1 MTSIHNPAAVSGS
14 RRNYPNRSLG
24 RYLTAVIAAVA
35 LLGSTAVAVGRSVIA
50 QEAVQVSASAGFTL
64 TILHNNDGE
73 SKLVPNEEDGLPG
86 VARFVSAMKQLQ
98 AEAEATSDGVITLT
112 SGDNFLASKEL
123 NVSLDNLA
131 TAARGPFYDAV
142 ALSGLYDAMA
152 LGNHDFDLG
161 PDVAVGFMSAFT
173 PAVPFLSANIDY
185 SQEPPM
191 VAMERAGR
199 LAASTVIDY
208 DGTSVGVIGAVTPQ
222 LPNIST
228 PRNVVVGDVVSA
240 VNAEAAE
247 LTEQGVNIIILI
259 SHLQSVKEDLELIP
273 SLSGVDVVIA
283 GGGDE
288 LLSNADSTCRPEA
301 DVYGTYPLT
310 STNAEGGLVPVI
322 TGPGGYRCIGHLN
335 VDFDD
340 DGNVVDANGRSVG
353 IALDG
358 TPDPT
363 VQANVIEPLQAA
375 LEELET
381 EVIATSEVPLD
392 GRRSMVRTTET
403 NVGNLM
409 ADATLINAQN
419 LASSFGAPVA
429 QVGLQ
434 NGGGIRNDSVIDAGD
449 ITTADT
455 FDIAPFANFITV
467 VEVPRDTFKNLLE
480 QAVDCVP
487 GTCGQFAQLAGLT
500 MVYDPN
506 EPAREID
513 RDGDC
518 GLVGDAGSRVRDV
531 TLDDGTVV
539 VQDGQVVPGAPVVLA
554 TIDFLAGG
562 GDCYPLGDLEA
573 TELALSYQASLA
585 RYISDVLGG
594 QITAA
599 DYPQSG
605 TGRIISLAAEPV
617 APPTPPAITLP
628 GAETEPEPTP
638 EPDAT
643 AG

>member
-1 MTSIHNPAAVSGS
+1 MTSIHNTAAVSDS
-14 RRNYPNRSLG
+14 RRNYPHRSFG

-50 QEAVQVSASAGFTL
+50 QEATQVSAGFTL

-86 VARFVSAMKQLQ
+86 VARFVSAMKELQ
-98 AEAEATSDGVITLT
+98 ASATSDGVITLT

-123 NVSLDNLA
+123 NVSLESLETD
-131 TAARGPFYDAV
+131 GPFYDAL

-185 SQEPPM
+185 SQEPLM
-191 VAMERAGR
+191 VAMEQAGR

-240 VNAEAAE
+240 VNAEAAD
-247 LTEQGVNIIILI
+247 LTAQGVNIIILI
-259 SHLQSVKEDLELIP
+259 SHLQSVEEDLELIP

-288 LLSNADSTCRPEA
+288 LLSNADSTCLPEA

-310 STNAEGGLVPVI
+310 STNAEEGLVPVI

-335 VDFDD
+335 VDFDG
-340 DGNVVDANGRSVG
+340 DGNVVDASGRSVG
-353 IALDG
+353 VALDG

-375 LEELET
+375 LDELET
-381 EVIATSEVPLD
+381 NVIATSEVPLD

-419 LASSFGAPVA
+419 RASSFGVPRA

-434 NGGGIRNDSVIDAGD
+434 NGGGIRNDSVIDAGG
-449 ITTADT
+449 ITEADT
-455 FDIAPFANFITV
+455 FDIAPFSNFIGV

-500 MVYDPN
+500 MVYDPAQ
-506 EPAREID
+506 PAREID
-513 RDGDC
+513 REGEC

-531 TLDDGTVV
+531 TLDDGTEIVR
-539 VQDGQVVPGAPVVLA
+539 DGQVVPGSPVVLA

-562 GDCYPLGDLEA
+562 GDCYPLGDLEF
-573 TELALSYQASLA
+573 TKLGLSYQASLA
-585 RYISDVLGG
+585 SYISDVLGG